1 MDSKRVFIGR
11 LNCGC
16 TQHVLWERIYNEGR
30 AGVRDLH
37 MGRKGGFVPGKRIVA
52 IADFDTVENAARLVD
67 LYGSLWP
74 EVVA

>member
-30 AGVRDLH
+30 AGVRDLQ
-37 MGRKGGFVPGKRIVA
+37 MERKGA
-52 IADFDTVENAARLVD
+52 IADFDTAENAARLVD
-67 LYGSLWP
+67 LYGSP
-74 EVVA
+74 CPKVGV